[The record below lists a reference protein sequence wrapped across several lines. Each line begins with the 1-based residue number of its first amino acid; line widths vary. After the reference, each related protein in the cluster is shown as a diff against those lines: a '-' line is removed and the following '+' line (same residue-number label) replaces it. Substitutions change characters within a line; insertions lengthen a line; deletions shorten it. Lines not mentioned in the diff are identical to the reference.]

1 MLAACFGLF
10 VGILLGLTGGSGG
23 ILALPILML
32 ALGYNF
38 EEAKP
43 IALFSIAL
51 SASWAALEG
60 IKKGIVRYRA
70 AIFMAMIGVAFAP
83 FGLWLANYI
92 AVEIVLSLFTLLLI
106 YTSIQMWNKSKQQ
119 IVEHDRSI
127 TPCQIN
133 QKTGRLAWT
142 STCFQHLTLLGGSSG
157 LLSGLLGIGGGMIIV
172 PGMKSMSNVQLHSIV
187 ATSLT
192 VVALVSLSTLCLIS
206 YQGLNLHPHSYPF
219 ILFTLIGLVL
229 GRQLI
234 SYIPAKHLQ
243 RLCAILLML
252 SAGLMATHFI

>member
-10 VGILLGLTGGSGG
+10 VGILLGLTGGGGG

-32 ALGYNF
+32 VLGYNF

-43 IALFSIAL
+43 IALSAIAL
-51 SASWAALEG
+51 SASWAVLEG

-70 AIFMAMIGVAFAP
+70 AVFMAMISVVFVP
-83 FGLWLANYI
+83 LGLWLAHYV
-92 AVEIVLSLFTLLLI
+92 AVEIVLSIFTLLLI

-119 IVEHDRSI
+119 FVEHDRTI
-127 TPCQIN
+127 KPCQIN

-142 STCFQHLTLLGGSSG
+142 SPCFQRLTLLGGSSG

-172 PGMKSMSNVQLHSIV
+172 PGMKKISDIHMHSIV

-192 VVALVSLSTLCLIS
+192 VVALVSLITLFFIS
-206 YQGLNLHPHSYPF
+206 YQGLSLHPNSYSF
-219 ILFTLIGLVL
+219 IVFTLIGLML
-229 GRQLI
+229 GRPLI
-234 SYIPAKHLQ
+234 PYIPTYLLQ

-252 SAGLMATHFI
+252 SAGLMAIRFI